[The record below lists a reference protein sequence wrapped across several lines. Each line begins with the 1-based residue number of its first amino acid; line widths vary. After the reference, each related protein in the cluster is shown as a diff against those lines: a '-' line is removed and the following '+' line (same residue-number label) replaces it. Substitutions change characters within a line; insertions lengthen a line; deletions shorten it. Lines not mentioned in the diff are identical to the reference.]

1 MLKMKKYKF
10 ILTLLVLILWFPA
23 FSQEVETEE
32 DDVETTDSDG
42 AKIIVN
48 KYRLGD
54 GITFSAPDGG
64 YNINLRGFIQT
75 TFETRKYEG
84 DDQFYSR
91 FRMRRLRLRLS
102 GDAWGGKFGYRLQ
115 TDFAQTNGG
124 DDELSGMLLDAFITY
139 RPIKGLT
146 FSFGQKS
153 TPTDNREL
161 GITSNTLQ
169 LVDRSKL
176 SSYFGS
182 IREVGF
188 FADGSYKIGHTG
200 YLKPSIAITDGD
212 GSATFT
218 RRHGGFK
225 YGARVDYLPFG
236 LFRALGENRGGDMVR
251 EITPKLS
258 IGSTFSYNMG
268 VSDRRGQESGS
279 ILYFN
284 DENKETL
291 PDYIKFGA
299 DFHFKYMGFS
309 VLGEFVKTWAHVPSE
324 ITQRVRTDGTTST
337 DFSGNME
344 NYVKA
349 RMMLG
354 SGYNIQ
360 AGYMFPNRLSLDAR
374 YTHFAPDDNSFLH
387 NELYFNRNNFYEFG
401 ISKYLTKS
409 YAVKVQASVVF
420 VDAEPGSK
428 NINSVVTKG
437 NETLLQAM
445 IQFSF

>member
-1 MLKMKKYKF
+1 MKKYKF
-10 ILTLLVLILWFPA
+10 IVMLFILILWFPA
-23 FSQEVETEE
+23 FSQE
-32 DDVETTDSDG
+32 TDSEDSDTETLTADSDA

-54 GITFSAPDGG
+54 GITFCAPDGG
-64 YNINLRGFIQT
+64 YNINLRGFLQT

-102 GDAWGGKFGYRLQ
+102 GDAWGDKVSYRLQ
-115 TDFAQTNGG
+115 TDFAQANGG
-124 DDELSGMLLDAFITY
+124 DGELSGMLLDAFIAY
-139 RPIKGLT
+139 KPVKGLT
-146 FSFGQKS
+146 LSFGQKS

-182 IREVGF
+182 IREVGLF
-188 FADGSYKIGHTG
+188 VDGSFRIGHTA
-200 YLKPSIAITDGD
+200 YLRPSIVITDGD

-218 RRHGGFK
+218 RRHGGLK
-225 YGARVDYLPFG
+225 YGARINYLPFG
-236 LFRALGENRGGDMVR
+236 LFRAYGENRGGDMAR
-251 EITPKLS
+251 EVTPKLS
-258 IGSTFSYNMG
+258 VGTTFSYNVG
-268 VSDRRGQESGS
+268 ISDRRGRESGS
-279 ILYFN
+279 ILYLN

-324 ITQRVRTDGTTST
+324 ITQRVRNDGTTST
-337 DFSGNME
+337 DFSGNMKD
-344 NYVKA
+344 YVKA

-354 SGYNIQ
+354 TGYNIQ
-360 AGYMFPNRLSLDAR
+360 AGYMFQNRLSIDAR
-374 YTHFAPDDNSFLH
+374 YTHFDPDKNSFLH
-387 NELYFNRNNFYEFG
+387 NELYFNRNNFYEVG
-401 ISKYLTKS
+401 VSKYLTKS

-428 NINSVVTKG
+428 NVNSIVTEG

>member
-1 MLKMKKYKF
+1 MKKYKF
-10 ILTLLVLILWFPA
+10 IVMLFILILWFPA
-23 FSQEVETEE
+23 FSQE
-32 DDVETTDSDG
+32 TDSEDSDTETLTADSDA

-64 YNINLRGFIQT
+64 YNINLRGFLQT

-102 GDAWGGKFGYRLQ
+102 GDAWGGKVSYRLQ
-115 TDFAQTNGG
+115 TDFAQANGG
-124 DDELSGMLLDAFITY
+124 DGELSGMLLDAFIAY
-139 RPIKGLT
+139 KPVKGLT
-146 FSFGQKS
+146 LSFGQKS

-182 IREVGF
+182 IREVGLF
-188 FADGSYKIGHTG
+188 VDGSFRIGHTA
-200 YLKPSIAITDGD
+200 YLRPSIVITDGD

-218 RRHGGFK
+218 RRHGGLK
-225 YGARVDYLPFG
+225 YGARINYLPFG
-236 LFRALGENRGGDMVR
+236 LFRAYGENRGGDMAR
-251 EITPKLS
+251 EVTPKLS
-258 IGSTFSYNMG
+258 VGTTFSYNVG
-268 VSDRRGQESGS
+268 ISDRRGRESGS
-279 ILYFN
+279 ILYLN
-284 DENKETL
+284 D
-291 PDYIKFGA
+291 
-299 DFHFKYMGFS
+299 
-309 VLGEFVKTWAHVPSE
+309 
-324 ITQRVRTDGTTST
+324 
-337 DFSGNME
+337 
-344 NYVKA
+344 VKA

-354 SGYNIQ
+354 TGYNIQ
-360 AGYMFPNRLSLDAR
+360 AGYMFQNRLSIDAR
-374 YTHFAPDDNSFLH
+374 YTHFDPDKNSFLH
-387 NELYFNRNNFYEFG
+387 NELYFNRNNFYEVG
-401 ISKYLTKS
+401 VSKYLTKS

-428 NINSVVTKG
+428 NVNSIVTEG

>member
-1 MLKMKKYKF
+1 MKKYKF
-10 ILTLLVLILWFPA
+10 IFMLFMLGFCFPA
-23 FSQEVETEE
+23 LSQENETE
-32 DDVETTDSDG
+32 DDDSEAVTADSDA

-48 KYRLGD
+48 KYRPGD

-75 TFETRKYEG
+75 SFETRKYEG
-84 DDQFYSR
+84 DDKFYSR

-102 GDAWGGKFGYRLQ
+102 GDAWGGKIGYRLQ
-115 TDFAQTNGG
+115 TDFAQANGG
-124 DDELSGMLLDAFITY
+124 DGELSGMLLDAFISY
-139 RPIKGLT
+139 KPVKGLT
-146 FSFGQKS
+146 LTFGQKS

-161 GITSNTLQ
+161 GMTSNTLQ

-182 IREVGF
+182 IREVGIF
-188 FADGSYKIGHTG
+188 VDGSFRVGHTG
-200 YLKPSIAITDGD
+200 YIRPSIAITDGD

-225 YGARVDYLPFG
+225 YGARVNYLPFG
-236 LFRALGENRGGDMVR
+236 LFRAYGESRGGDMVR
-251 EITPKLS
+251 EVVPKLS
-258 IGSTFSYNMG
+258 IGTAFSYNVG
-268 VSDRRGQESGS
+268 ISDRRGRESGS
-279 ILYFN
+279 ILYLN
-284 DENKETL
+284 DENKEAL
-291 PDYIKFGA
+291 PDYIKFVA

-309 VLGEFVKTWAHVPSE
+309 MLGEFVKTWVHVPSE
-324 ITQRVRTDGTTST
+324 ITQRVRNDGTTST
-337 DFSGNME
+337 DFSGDME
-344 NYVKA
+344 KYVKG

-360 AGYMFPNRLSLDAR
+360 AGYMFPCRLSIDAR
-374 YTHFAPDDNSFLH
+374 YTHFDPAKDSFLH
-387 NELYFNRNNFYEFG
+387 NELYFNRNNFYEIG
-401 ISKYLTKS
+401 LGKYLTKS

-428 NINSVVTKG
+428 NVNSVVTKG
-437 NETLLQAM
+437 NETLFQAM